1 MAREPDLLVAIFSDR
16 APGKFFRFNSSLK
29 RKNFPLKAWRAGA
42 ARHSKAGVG
51 SATGGNCPYAGRA
64 VPPGTRDY
72 RFSENFSTERPG
84 SSIERHVGQ
93 NTRKKEPRAPG
104 RFG

>member
-1 MAREPDLLVAIFSDR
+1 LAREPDLLVAIFSDR

-29 RKNFPLKAWRAGA
+29 RCISLLRLGARSSYPDELELASGRPGPAYAAG
-42 ARHSKAGVG
+42 
-51 SATGGNCPYAGRA
+51 A

-84 SSIERHVGQ
+84 SSTERHVGQ
-93 NTRKKEPRAPG
+93 NTRKREPRAPG